1 MCYLTCRASL
11 CSSKQAFQHLIP
23 APFFHLAATPAD
35 RTAKRATVIRRTST
49 IGDVK
54 VNDPRF
60 MEAKAEKNNGT
71 LEANCM
77 KTANLEEQQGDGRPE
92 VKGAGTDDQGTE
104 GGDRKK
110 TSLFQLDDPI
120 LYAKLYGTPSLDARN
135 LAGAPIP
142 SALLDSFRRNNERNR
157 VPPVN
162 QKLKEAPVSKR
173 SGLRRASANK
183 IGPTHENRDQ
193 KEAPLPLSTG
203 LEYFA
208 RTEQDRFVSPLKKG
222 GNKALESVTKCSSRE
237 ADGSDEDSEVTIEAC
252 QMRKDFVTRSFG
264 AREGS
269 REVTFSE
276 AARRATEECWDLVS
290 SIFEW
295 VVITFL

>member
-1 MCYLTCRASL
+1 MHLSAL
-11 CSSKQAFQHLIP
+11 QEQAFQHLIL
-23 APFFHLAATPAD
+23 APFFHLAATPD
-35 RTAKRATVIRRTST
+35 RTAKKATVIRRTST

-54 VNDPRF
+54 VIDPRF

-71 LEANCM
+71 LEAKCM

-92 VKGAGTDDQGTE
+92 VKGARRDDQGPE

-120 LYAKLYGTPSLDARN
+120 LYPTLYGTPSLDARD
-135 LAGAPIP
+135 LAAAPIP

-162 QKLKEAPVSKR
+162 QKLKEVPVSKR

-193 KEAPLPLSTG
+193 KEALLPLSTG

-208 RTEQDRFVSPLKKG
+208 RLEQKDRFVSPLQKG
-222 GNKALESVTKCSSRE
+222 GNKAVESVTKYAGQE
-237 ADGSDEDSEVTIEAC
+237 ADGSDEGAVFTREAY
-252 QMRKDFVTRSFG
+252 QRKGFATRHPE
-264 AREGS
+264 AKEGS

-290 SIFEW
+290 SVFEW